1 MVSHTSLPLN
11 DRSTCRRVST
21 DRGCWVAGLLLA
33 AWVMACPAAGSSS
46 LPVTLPIDFNRDIQP
61 ILSDKCYTCH
71 GPDEKERKG
80 KLRLDTREG
89 AFRLK
94 DGIAAI
100 IPGKSGESELVR
112 RLVTADPEDKM
123 PPPKSNRQLTAQQI
137 EMLQRWIDQGA
148 GWARHWAYE
157 TPHRPTS
164 PSVRDHSW
172 VRNSIDTFVA
182 QRLERE
188 GLLPSPA
195 ADARTLMRR
204 ATLDLTGLPPTPDE
218 VDAFLRDDAPNA
230 YERLVDR
237 LLASPRYGERMA
249 WPWLEAARY
258 ADSNGYQ
265 GDGERTMWPWRDWVI
280 DALNRDLPF
289 DQFTRWQLAGDLL
302 PQPTFEQRL
311 ATGFLRNHMI
321 NGEGGRIPEENR
333 IDYLFDQTETVAT
346 VWLGSTFNCT
356 RCHDHKFDPF
366 TTRDYFG
373 LLAYFNHTQVDG
385 SGGDPQAPPNLEAP
399 SAKQVTQRLA
409 LEAKLSE
416 AVGIIQELEAEMF
429 VRPEGR
435 PVDENSIARGLPAEI
450 LSFLKIA
457 PERRD
462 VGQIEKLAAYWK
474 EGHSAYSQRLSEHR
488 TALEERDRLVRSIPR
503 IMVMADAPQSSSRD
517 TFILVRGTYSQP
529 SSKVSSAVPASLPS
543 LPASAPNNRL
553 GLAQWLVAPENPLT
567 ARVVVN
573 RYWQTLFGLGLVKTA
588 EDFGVQGERPS
599 HPELLDWLSSE
610 FVESGWKV
618 KHLLRLI
625 VTSATYRQS
634 SKVTPLLLE
643 RDPENRLLARGPRF
657 RLPSWMIRDAA
668 LNAAG
673 LLVERLGGPAVK
685 PYQPTGIWEEAT
697 FGAKR
702 YEQDHGE
709 SLYRRSLYVFWRRI
723 VAPTLFFDVASR
735 QTCTVKTPRTNVP
748 LHALLTLNDTTYVE
762 AARALAQRILQSPAG
777 TTAERVTVA
786 YQLVLSRHPSAAE
799 QSLLEAAFTRHH
811 GAFEEDPASAKKL
824 LAIGESL
831 RDERIDPI
839 EHAAWT
845 VVCSTILNLDEALT
859 KE

>member
-1 MVSHTSLPLN
+1 
-11 DRSTCRRVST
+11 
-21 DRGCWVAGLLLA
+21 
-33 AWVMACPAAGSSS
+33 MACPAAGSSS
-46 LPVTLPIDFNRDIQP
+46 LPVTVPIDFNRDIQP

-100 IPGKSGESELVR
+100 IPGKSGDSELVR

-137 EMLQRWIDQGA
+137 ELLQRWIDQGA

-164 PSVRDHSW
+164 PAVRDHSW
-172 VRNSIDTFVA
+172 VRNPIDTFVA

-416 AVGIIQELEAEMF
+416 AVGIIQEL
-429 VRPEGR
+429 
-435 PVDENSIARGLPAEI
+435 
-450 LSFLKIA
+450 
-457 PERRD
+457 
-462 VGQIEKLAAYWK
+462 
-474 EGHSAYSQRLSEHR
+474 
-488 TALEERDRLVRSIPR
+488 
-503 IMVMADAPQSSSRD
+503 
-517 TFILVRGTYSQP
+517 
-529 SSKVSSAVPASLPS
+529 
-543 LPASAPNNRL
+543 
-553 GLAQWLVAPENPLT
+553 
-567 ARVVVN
+567 
-573 RYWQTLFGLGLVKTA
+573 
-588 EDFGVQGERPS
+588 
-599 HPELLDWLSSE
+599 
-610 FVESGWKV
+610 
-618 KHLLRLI
+618 
-625 VTSATYRQS
+625 
-634 SKVTPLLLE
+634 
-643 RDPENRLLARGPRF
+643 
-657 RLPSWMIRDAA
+657 
-668 LNAAG
+668 
-673 LLVERLGGPAVK
+673 
-685 PYQPTGIWEEAT
+685 
-697 FGAKR
+697 
-702 YEQDHGE
+702 
-709 SLYRRSLYVFWRRI
+709 
-723 VAPTLFFDVASR
+723 
-735 QTCTVKTPRTNVP
+735 
-748 LHALLTLNDTTYVE
+748 
-762 AARALAQRILQSPAG
+762 
-777 TTAERVTVA
+777 
-786 YQLVLSRHPSAAE
+786 
-799 QSLLEAAFTRHH
+799 
-811 GAFEEDPASAKKL
+811 
-824 LAIGESL
+824 
-831 RDERIDPI
+831 
-839 EHAAWT
+839 
-845 VVCSTILNLDEALT
+845 
-859 KE
+859 